1 MACCVA
7 AEKIL
12 TERPI
17 LASVNSKLLEKV
29 GTYLSP
35 VRDTQGHEL
44 SWGVSPMRQHCP
56 STTLSTIGARRSSI
70 RLRTHPP
77 GIRGDEA
84 VAPLRLAINRPAKRS
99 SRIIPTRAYGARA
112 SIRHRTLA
120 KSPSREWSK
129 RVYAWVEAVGT
140 GRLPHHP
147 ATRALRHDDHGRESV
162 RKEWGGP
169 PGSRTCR
176 SPTCGGDP
184 HGTVPRAPSGWQPR
198 RDESLPRRAHWQRTP
213 EVSASTWPRQRV
225 GGAFPQLG
233 SRQKGNRGRKLPTC
247 VLISVS
253 GYQPE
258 VERWSL
264 GSKLR
269 MSALT
274 SESRRH

>member
-7 AEKIL
+7 AERIL

-35 VRDTQGHEL
+35 VRDTQGHER

-56 STTLSTIGARRSSI
+56 STTLSTIRVRRSSI

-84 VAPLRLAINRPAKRS
+84 VAPLWLAINRPAKRS
-99 SRIIPTRAYGARA
+99 SRIIPTRA
-112 SIRHRTLA
+112 
-120 KSPSREWSK
+120 
-129 RVYAWVEAVGT
+129 
-140 GRLPHHP
+140 
-147 ATRALRHDDHGRESV
+147 LRHDDHGRGSV
-162 RKEWGGP
+162 RKEWDGP

-184 HGTVPRAPSGWQPR
+184 HGPVPRAPSGWQPR
-198 RDESLPRRAHWQRTP
+198 RDGSLPRRAHWQRTP
-213 EVSASTWPRQRV
+213 EVSTSTWPRQRV

-233 SRQKGNRGRKLPTC
+233 SRQKGNRDRKLPTC
-247 VLISVS
+247 VLISGS

-258 VERWSL
+258 VERWPL

-269 MSALT
+269 MCEPT
-274 SESRRH
+274 SGSRRH

>member
-35 VRDTQGHEL
+35 VRDTQGHER

-70 RLRTHPP
+70 RLRTPPP

-99 SRIIPTRAYGARA
+99 SPIIRPHGLYATTTTAGDRFARN
-112 SIRHRTLA
+112 
-120 KSPSREWSK
+120 
-129 RVYAWVEAVGT
+129 
-140 GRLPHHP
+140 
-147 ATRALRHDDHGRESV
+147 
-162 RKEWGGP
+162 GGGS

-176 SPTCGGDP
+176 SPTCGGS
-184 HGTVPRAPSGWQPR
+184 PRPSSQSSKWMATATGREPPAEGPLAANSRGERLLVASAASWRGIYPVGFPSERKPWQKAP
-198 RDESLPRRAHWQRTP
+198 DMCAHFGKR
-213 EVSASTWPRQRV
+213 
-225 GGAFPQLG
+225 
-233 SRQKGNRGRKLPTC
+233 LPTR
-247 VLISVS
+247 
-253 GYQPE
+253 G
-258 VERWSL
+258 
-264 GSKLR
+264 
-269 MSALT
+269 
-274 SESRRH
+274 

>member
-7 AEKIL
+7 AERIL

-35 VRDTQGHEL
+35 VRDTQGHER

-70 RLRTHPP
+70 RLRTPPP

-84 VAPLRLAINRPAKRS
+84 VAPLWLAINRPAKRN

-120 KSPSREWSK
+120 KSPSREWPE

-147 ATRALRHDDHGRESV
+147 ATRALRHDDHGRGSV
-162 RKEWGGP
+162 RKEWGGS

-176 SPTCGGDP
+176 SPACPGS
-184 HGTVPRAPSGWQPR
+184 PRPSSQSSKWMATATGREPPAEGPLAANSRGEHLRVASAAGWRGISPIGFPSEREPWQKAPDVCAHFGKR
-198 RDESLPRRAHWQRTP
+198 LPI
-213 EVSASTWPRQRV
+213 
-225 GGAFPQLG
+225 
-233 SRQKGNRGRKLPTC
+233 RG
-247 VLISVS
+247 
-253 GYQPE
+253 
-258 VERWSL
+258 
-264 GSKLR
+264 
-269 MSALT
+269 
-274 SESRRH
+274 